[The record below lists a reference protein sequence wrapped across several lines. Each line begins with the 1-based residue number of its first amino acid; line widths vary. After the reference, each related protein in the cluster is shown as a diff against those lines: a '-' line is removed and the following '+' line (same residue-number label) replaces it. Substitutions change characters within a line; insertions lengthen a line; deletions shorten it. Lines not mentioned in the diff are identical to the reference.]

1 MTKRYKAEELTKFA
15 AAMLAAAGLNSAHAK
30 STAGT
35 LVEADLLGYTTHGIQ
50 FLPQYCRALE
60 QGGIA
65 RDGEMTVIRDT
76 GSSLVYDAD
85 KLSGPWCVGQAV
97 AEALRRSETH
107 GTVTALVRR
116 SHIMACLATY
126 LLPVIEAGRIGLIF
140 VSSPDGRAVA
150 PAGGRGGRYST
161 NPMAAGF
168 PTGGDPVLIDMATSA
183 TTNRLTERLAREGRS
198 HVGEPMLDA
207 EGRPSNDPTVL
218 TGSGGGAIR
227 PLGGDAN
234 EHKGF
239 ALALMIEALSA
250 ALAGGGHALA
260 EETGESAGSSAFIQI
275 IDPEAFA
282 GRAVFLREMDALK
295 DWLLATPA
303 RPGSDGVRLPGQRA
317 FAARR
322 EHLEKGVVLHPSIR
336 PHVEPIAEG
345 YGLKFPDP
353 IG

>member
-1 MTKRYKAEELTKFA
+1 VTIRYKAEDLTELA
-15 AAMLAAAGLNSAHAK
+15 SAMLTAAGLNGDHAK

-50 FLPQYCRALE
+50 FLPQYCSALE
-60 QGGIA
+60 KGGMA
-65 RDGEMTVIRDT
+65 REGEMTVIRDT
-76 GSSLVYDAD
+76 GPSLVYDAH

-97 AEALRRSETH
+97 AEALGRSQTH
-107 GTVTALVRR
+107 GTVTALVRG
-116 SHIMACLATY
+116 SQNMACLATY
-126 LLPVIEAGRIGLIF
+126 LLRVIEAGRIGLIF
-140 VSSPDGRAVA
+140 VSSPDGKAVA
-150 PAGGRGGRYST
+150 PSGGRSGRYST

-183 TTNRLTERLAREGRS
+183 TTNRLTERLVREDS
-198 HVGEPMLDA
+198 AHIGEPMLDA
-207 EGRPSNDPTVL
+207 DGRPSNDPTVL

-239 ALALMIEALSA
+239 ALALMVEALSSV
-250 ALAGGGHALA
+250 LAGGGHALA
-260 EETGESAGSSAFIQI
+260 QETGETVGSSAFIQI

-282 GRAVFLREMDALK
+282 GRDVFIREMDALR

-317 FAARR
+317 YAARR
-322 EHLEKGVVLHPSIR
+322 EHLEMGVVLNPGIR
-336 PHVEPIAEG
+336 PHVEPVAEG